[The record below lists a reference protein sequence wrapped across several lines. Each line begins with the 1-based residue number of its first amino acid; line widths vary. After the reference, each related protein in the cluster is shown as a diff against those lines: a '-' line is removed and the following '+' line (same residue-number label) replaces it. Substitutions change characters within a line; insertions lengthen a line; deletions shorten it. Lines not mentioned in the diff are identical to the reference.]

1 MAILDYVI
9 PGYKGYRLRAESRE
23 TDKLFRDFI
32 TKRLAENHQKLET
45 VKMDLTRTGNLA
57 SLNPADSCTKQLTR
71 VRDRLRFANYGFS
84 ALFDKGQTKVDHAR
98 LERIEEF
105 DKNMVEQQ
113 EKIGAQVDKIYSV
126 VDEGGETAAE
136 FRTLQGLIRVMDE
149 HLNSRE
155 RMIRGQE

>member
-23 TDKLFRDFI
+23 TDKLFRDYI
-32 TKRLAENHQKLET
+32 TKLLSEGHQKLET
-45 VKMDLTRTGNLA
+45 IKVDLTRTGNLM

-84 ALFDKGQTKVDHAR
+84 ALFDKGQTKVDHTR

-105 DKNMVEQQ
+105 DKKMVDQQ
-113 EKIGAQVDKIYSV
+113 KEIANQIDKIQSV
-126 VDEGGETAAE
+126 VDAGDDPAGE
-136 FRTLQGLIRVMDE
+136 FRNLQGFIRTMDE